1 VRRVR
6 DGGVPVPEIARPAFL
21 ELDLQTAD
29 MAEVATWV
37 RGVER
42 MGELTVG
49 IRDDD
54 LLALYS
60 TFVAVTYITRKAG
73 GR

>member
-1 VRRVR
+1 
-6 DGGVPVPEIARPAFL
+6 VPVPEIARPGFL
-21 ELDLQTAD
+21 QLDLQTAD
-29 MAEVATWV
+29 LAEVATWV
-37 RGVER
+37 PGVEGV
-42 MGELTVG
+42 GERTIG

-60 TFVAVTYITRKAG
+60 TFVAVTYITRQAS